1 MNLGDITEV
10 RRVDD
15 KNGFDQLVLPKGHKD
30 MVKCLI
36 RQHFREKESKLADKD
51 EMDIV
56 RGKGMSPESCAKCI
70 VSNAMLLR

>member
-36 RQHFREKESKLADKD
+36 RQHFKEKESKLADKD

-56 RGKGMSPESCAKCI
+56 RGKGMSPEPRVMYVVYCI
-70 VSNAMLLR
+70 